1 MLKFLAGG
9 LTVAAALFAYF
20 VWGWNEQY
28 RQAAAIERAAQRLS
42 QGGKRWIRE

>member
-28 RQAAAIERAAQRLS
+28 RQAAQRLS